1 MSKTGPANHSL
12 NPTTHGGIPQMMAR
26 ALAHYGVDSKSI
38 LAPVGLPVKQS
49 QDTQARVPSRD
60 MQQVWRNAVKATGDE
75 AFGITFARQLH
86 PAALH
91 GLGFA
96 CAVSDTMYDA
106 LQRIVRYYRIL
117 VSAGEIILSEQDNR
131 LRLLYSVPGK
141 PGVAVPASLD
151 AALALFLKLCRI
163 TRDEDY
169 CPILIE
175 MQRPVPAEPKPFE
188 DFFGCDIRYSCS
200 QNALYFDLD
209 QLSEPLP
216 MANPELARAS
226 DQVII
231 DYLQRFD
238 QEDIVSRVRAKIID
252 WLPQGT
258 PSQDTIAEA
267 LHMSARTLQRKL
279 GASGEKFS
287 DLLETIRSELAR
299 QYLAT
304 PNRSVGEVAYLLGF
318 SEPANFSR
326 SFKRWTGHTPAQFR
340 TQG

>member
-1 MSKTGPANHSL
+1 MSKTSAAAQKL

-26 ALAHYGVDSKSI
+26 ALATYGVDSQ
-38 LAPVGLPVKQS
+38 LVFAPVEPPDGRNQGAE
-49 QDTQARVPSRD
+49 TRVPSRD
-60 MQQVWRNAVKATGDE
+60 MQQVWRNAVEATGDE

-106 LQRIVRYYRIL
+106 LRRIVRYYRIL
-117 VSAGEIILSEQDNR
+117 VTAGEIVLTEEGSR
-131 LRLLYSVPGK
+131 LRLLYSIPSK

-151 AALALFLKLCRI
+151 AALGLFLQLCRI
-163 TRDEDY
+163 TRDESY
-169 CPILIE
+169 CPVRVE
-175 MQRPVPAEPKPFE
+175 MQRPAPASTKPFDE
-188 DFFGCDIRYSCS
+188 FFGCEIHYCCPE
-200 QNALYFDLD
+200 NVLYFDLAE
-209 QLSEPLP
+209 LSDPLP

-231 DYLQRFD
+231 DYLKRYD
-238 QEDIVSRVRAKIID
+238 HADIVSRVRARIID

-258 PSQDTIAEA
+258 PSQDTIAKA

-279 GASGEKFS
+279 SASGEKFS
-287 DLLETIRSELAR
+287 DLLETTRSELAQ

-304 PNRSVGEVAYLLGF
+304 PDRSVGEVAYLLGF
-318 SEPANFSR
+318 SEPANFTR
-326 SFKRWTGHTPAQFR
+326 SFKRWTGNTPAQFR
-340 TQG
+340 DRH